1 MTIRKAP
8 WTRIR
13 RFFAAD
19 AASVMVEFAFLAPPL
34 VLFLFGM
41 IEFSR
46 YAYTQSALNFAAEEA
61 TRFAVVNGG
70 EVTNDEVLDLARDNL
85 LFLDSGLAALCILSP
100 TDATTQTSTVSV
112 IISYD
117 YDPIFPLVFGDI
129 ALEGRSEGYISFSP
143 VDEGNDDAGSCG
155 A

>member
-1 MTIRKAP
+1 MTTRKVLAN
-8 WTRIR
+8 RIR
-13 RFFAAD
+13 RLLARESGSA
-19 AASVMVEFAFLAPPL
+19 VLEFALLAPPL

-46 YAYTQSALNFAAEEA
+46 YAYTQSALNFAAQEA

-70 EVTNDEVLDLARDNL
+70 NVTNDDVLVLARDNL

-100 TDATTQTSTVSV
+100 TDATTQTSTVS
-112 IISYD
+112 ISITYD

-129 ALEGRSEGYISFSP
+129 TLEGSSEGYISFSP
-143 VDEGNDDAGSCG
+143 VDEGNDNAGTCG
-155 A
+155 T